1 MKRLPI
7 IVLTL
12 ALCLLTAGCG
22 AKPNEPADGDS
33 AKAGIVERMAT
44 VKAEEIKYISSFFSR
59 EHVSAEDMASVL
71 NAAAEHHSE
80 QPGQGLDHYT
90 MEIYLSGGPDAY
102 SSSDEHFVFF
112 AGLDE
117 NHINGIYFNGK
128 GDSHRMSFEDET
140 LYWLIRN
147 GYRTEVQVDKDAY
160 EYHQAILD
168 QRAQRLAAQC
178 ASPSRTDLMGVSVPE
193 LYQYIEAAADSA
205 VEGQW
210 CFNQDLFDKA
220 MEDFYSDMIEQ
231 ELPDEILFFHL
242 SRRLKGSE
250 NEISYNLQE
259 LLTSNNSFSEFLN
272 AHQITFR
279 KGAGNRIILCYR
291 DRQISL
297 ENTMSTD
304 VCYLRSRLGYNSGR
318 EDFCFN
324 GFAFRDLLMKNQY
337 TRQLQDCP
345 EILERLESYLRI
357 KGLAKEYA
365 EKSEYYCF
373 MYRFPIGCV
382 IFDGKDDLTVEEKQL
397 HLLNQVAYRLYQY
410 SGDSRY
416 LYDHDNPILRLKD
429 DDNASVDC
437 LVSTEIITSDMIE

>member
-1 MKRLPI
+1 MDVKEYLQNPCGTLSI
-7 IVLTL
+7 PYWKAKTL
-12 ALCLLTAGCG
+12 AI
-22 AKPNEPADGDS
+22 PDS
-33 AKAGIVERMAT
+33 MRIIHCSNWNGQYGNFQRFFR
-44 VKAEEIKYISSFFSR
+44 IK
-59 EHVSAEDMASVL
+59 HDL
-71 NAAAEHHSE
+71 N
-80 QPGQGLDHYT
+80 D
-90 MEIYLSGGPDAY
+90 LSPIDY
-102 SSSDEHFVFF
+102 DY
-112 AGLDE
+112 D
-117 NHINGIYFNGK
+117 
-128 GDSHRMSFEDET
+128 T
-140 LYWLIRN
+140 LSI
-147 GYRTEVQVDKDAY
+147 D
-160 EYHQAILD
+160 
-168 QRAQRLAAQC
+168 
-178 ASPSRTDLMGVSVPE
+178 
-193 LYQYIEAAADSA
+193 
-205 VEGQW
+205 
-210 CFNQDLFDKA
+210 
-220 MEDFYSDMIEQ
+220 
-231 ELPDEILFFHL
+231 
-242 SRRLKGSE
+242 
-250 NEISYNLQE
+250 
-259 LLTSNNSFSEFLN
+259 SFSEFLN

-429 DDNASVDC
+429 DDNASIDC